1 MLANLDQSSQHSTV
15 ARPGAW
21 NDPDMLEVGN
31 GGMTD
36 DEYRAHISLWAIQAA
51 PLIAGNDLRSMS
63 EATRIILTNP
73 EVLAVDQDS
82 LGAQGILVWE
92 PVPDLQVWA
101 KPLRNGT
108 HAVVLLNRSA
118 KADTISAYLSRVGIH
133 TDSASVR
140 DLWSHAE
147 IGKVKG
153 RYSALVK
160 PHSALMLRMIA
171 VGKAP

>member
-1 MLANLDQSSQHSTV
+1 MLANLDQSSQHSSVT
-15 ARPGAW
+15 RPGAW

-51 PLIAGNDLRSMS
+51 PLIAGNDLRGMS

-82 LGAQGILVWE
+82 LAAQGILVWE

-101 KPLRNGT
+101 RPLRNGT
-108 HAVVLLNRSA
+108 HAVVLLNRSE
-118 KADTISAYLSRVGIH
+118 KADTITAYLPRVGIH

-140 DLWSHAE
+140 NLWSHAE

-153 RYSALVK
+153 KYSAEVK
-160 PHSALMLRMIA
+160 PHSAVMLRMMA
-171 VGKAP
+171 VGKQ